1 MDRIKKR
8 FLAVDDSV
16 EGTVVKKL
24 KFFTH
29 ALLLSGTLNIAFLFT
44 FIFLAITQKNH
55 LDIEKSVSY
64 SKDRISLSRTNHQ
77 ILSSYFCASFTDLLE
92 ELANTELLEDGY
104 CHRDLALAYLAAF
117 HYFDVERALPG
128 VKIQRRKMLFIH
140 EDGGERL
147 ELVVFPGL
155 NDHCYQSLLYYAQVE
170 EWPFTTEGLFYE
182 LSRRKNILP
191 PSLIQAFYCRDEFN
205 QLYNYVTRTEIP
217 IAKFELLGMLLDGQY
232 DTLKKFAKRFSS
244 EKELSVEVAR
254 EFFLEYLK
262 GQSPSAAEI
271 FVRMDEMFS
280 PRQLSDADLAV
291 IIDQI
296 DHSTAQKSKL
306 ENLLMELI
314 HSVRS
319 DFIRKKAGIKL
330 CLLAQEEPPV
340 PYDHVKVLRRFIPAV
355 QKADVPRQD
364 PLLLYT
370 HNDSQN
376 KMDQGRRHRVKEGE
390 TLWQISRKYRV
401 DLLVL
406 MEINHLQ
413 SEYVL
418 PIGKEL
424 LIP

>member
-1 MDRIKKR
+1 MNDP
-8 FLAVDDSV
+8 V
-16 EGTVVKKL
+16 EGVVVKKF

-29 ALLLSGTLNIAFLFT
+29 ALLFSGTLNIAFLLT
-44 FIFLAITQKNH
+44 FIFLAIPQKTH
-55 LDIEKSVSY
+55 LDSEKNSTY
-64 SKDRISLSRTNHQ
+64 TKNRISLSRTNHQ
-77 ILSSYFCASFTDLLE
+77 VLSSYFCAPFTDLLE
-92 ELANTELLEDGY
+92 ELSNKELLEDGY
-104 CHRDLALAYLAAF
+104 CRRDLALAYLAAF

-128 VKIQRRKMLFIH
+128 IKIQKRKMLFIH
-140 EDGGERL
+140 DDGGERL

-182 LSRRKNILP
+182 LGRRKNILP

-205 QLYNYVTRTEIP
+205 LLYNCLVRTNVAIS
-217 IAKFELLGMLLDGQY
+217 KFELLSILLDGQY
-232 DTLKKFAKRFSS
+232 DTLKAFAKRFSL
-244 EKELSVEVAR
+244 EKDLSIDLTR
-254 EFFLEYLK
+254 EFLLEYLRK
-262 GQSPSAAEI
+262 QSKTAAEI
-271 FVRMDEMFS
+271 FVRMDEIFS
-280 PRQLSDADLAV
+280 PRQLSDTDLAI

-296 DHSTAQKSKL
+296 DHPTAQKYKL

-319 DFIRKKAGIKL
+319 DFIRKKAGVKL
-330 CLLAQEEPPV
+330 YLLAQEEPPV

-355 QKADVPRQD
+355 QKAGVPTQD

-370 HNDSQN
+370 QTDAQSKVDS
-376 KMDQGRRHRVKEGE
+376 GRRHRVKEGE
-390 TLWQISRKYRV
+390 TLWQISRKYKV
-401 DLLVL
+401 DLLIL
-406 MEINHLQ
+406 MEMNHLR

>member
-1 MDRIKKR
+1 MDRIKKKV
-8 FLAVDDSV
+8 LVVNDSV
-16 EGTVVKKL
+16 DGTAVKKL

-29 ALLLSGTLNIAFLFT
+29 ALLFSGTLNIAFLFT
-44 FIFLAITQKNH
+44 FIFLAIPQKNS
-55 LDIEKSVSY
+55 LDLEKDTIY
-64 SKDRISLSRTNHQ
+64 RKDRISFSRTNHQ
-77 ILSSYFCASFTDLLE
+77 VLSSYFCAPFTDLLE
-92 ELANTELLEDGY
+92 ELSNTELLEDGY
-104 CHRDLALAYLAAF
+104 CRRDLALAYLAAF

-191 PSLIQAFYCRDEFN
+191 SSLIQAFYCRDEFN
-205 QLYNYVTRTEIP
+205 QLYNYITRTKVAIT
-217 IAKFELLGMLLDGQY
+217 KLELLGMLLDGQY
-232 DTLKKFAKRFSS
+232 DTLKKFSQRFLN
-244 EKELSVEVAR
+244 EKELSVEVIK
-254 EFFLEYLK
+254 EFFLEYLR
-262 GQSPSAAEI
+262 GQSLIAAEI
-271 FVRMDEMFS
+271 FVRMDEIFS
-280 PRQLSDADLAV
+280 PRELSDADLAI

-296 DHSTAQKSKL
+296 DHSTAQKYKL

-330 CLLAQEEPPV
+330 CLLVQEEPPV
-340 PYDHVKVLRRFIPAV
+340 PYDHVKVLRRFVPAV
-355 QKADVPRQD
+355 QKADVPKQD

-370 HNDSQN
+370 HTGAQN
-376 KMDQGRRHRVKEGE
+376 KIDKGRRHRVKEGE
-390 TLWQISRKYRV
+390 TLWQISRKYKV
-401 DLLVL
+401 DLSVL
-406 MEINHLQ
+406 MDINHLQ

-424 LIP
+424 IIP